1 MSPRPRLRAVDTA
14 TLDLFDERPGGEPPG
29 DDSPGDASLG
39 GKPPGAVPPDTNE
52 VLALL
57 RRWADAGLLRR
68 LDAALASFVAG
79 QDAQAGPA
87 LLVAAALLAQME
99 GRGHSC
105 LPLAPLAGHPNDVL
119 AWPAEALPAQQAL
132 WQMLPARLSG
142 WVAALG
148 ASPVVRVVGDAG
160 QDGGEDLGQPLVL
173 AGADGPAPLL
183 YLRRYWDY
191 ERAVAT
197 HVIQRTAAQAVA
209 GQPLDEVLARHWLD
223 RLFPPAAEGGP
234 VDWQKLACAL
244 ALRGRLSVITGGPGT
259 GKTYTAARL
268 LALLF
273 ATAPDAGQLR
283 VALAAPTGKAA
294 ARLKQSI
301 DGALLQLQGSMGGEI
316 DLAGLVQRM
325 GAART
330 LHSMLGARPDTRHW
344 GFHAGRQLDVDVLI
358 VDEASMVH
366 LEMMAALLEALPSG
380 ARLVLLGDKDQLASV
395 EAGAVLGDLC
405 RDAQA
410 GRYLPDTLDYAL
422 RVAGQAVPPQFAAP
436 AGDRPPAL
444 AQHTVML
451 RESRRFGGPIGQL
464 ARAVNAGHAAQ
475 AQALLDA
482 GTQGGTH
489 SELWERQGGGVQA
502 VTELAV
508 RGRGGLASYALY
520 ARALQNRPAADGDY
534 EAAHRAWVVDVLQAF
549 ERFRLLCAVREGDW
563 GVSGLNRA
571 VEQALEAQGAIRRS
585 GEWYA
590 GRPVMVTRN
599 DAQLGVFNGDIGIAL
614 PGGSHGGSQGGPQG
628 GPGQPLRV
636 YFLQG
641 DELRSVGVSRL
652 AHVETAFA
660 MTVHK
665 SQGSEFEH
673 TALVLPSRGGSVLGR
688 ELVYTGITRA
698 RQAFS
703 LFSEVPG
710 LLASAVGSPTQR
722 ASGLLRWLQD

>member
-1 MSPRPRLRAVDTA
+1 MSPRPRSRTVDTA
-14 TLDLFDERPGGEPPG
+14 TLDLFDELPG

-52 VLALL
+52 LLALL

-105 LPLAPLAGHPNDVL
+105 LPLAPLAGNPNDVL

-142 WVAALG
+142 WVAALA
-148 ASPVVRVVGDAG
+148 ASPVVRVVGP
-160 QDGGEDLGQPLVL
+160 DGGEDLGQPLVL

-209 GQPLDEVLARHWLD
+209 GQPPDEALARHWLD
-223 RLFPPAAEGGP
+223 RLFPPSAEGGP

-366 LEMMAALLEALPSG
+366 LEMMAALLEALPAG

-410 GRYLPDTLDYAL
+410 GRYMPDTLDYAL

-436 AGDRPPAL
+436 AGDRPPTL

-482 GTQGGTH
+482 GTQGGAH
-489 SELWERQGGGVQA
+489 AELWERQGGGVQA

-508 RGRGGLASYALY
+508 RGRGGLACYALY
-520 ARALQNRPAADGDY
+520 ASALQNRPAADGDH
-534 EAAHRAWVVDVLQAF
+534 EAAHRAWVVEVLQAF

-571 VEQALEAQGAIRRS
+571 VEQALEAQGVLRRG

-614 PGGSHGGSQGGPQG
+614 PGGWHGGSQGGPQG
-628 GPGQPLRV
+628 ASGQPLRV

-722 ASGLLRWLQD
+722 ASGLLRWLQE

>member
-1 MSPRPRLRAVDTA
+1 MAAHNPTMFAALQNDSFLRAC
-14 TLDLFDERPGGEPPG
+14 
-29 DDSPGDASLG
+29 
-39 GKPPGAVPPDTNE
+39 
-52 VLALL
+52 L
-57 RRWADAGLLRR
+57 R
-68 LDAALASFVAG
+68 
-79 QDAQAGPA
+79 
-87 LLVAAALLAQME
+87 
-99 GRGHSC
+99 
-105 LPLAPLAGHPNDVL
+105 
-119 AWPAEALPAQQAL
+119 
-132 WQMLPARLSG
+132 
-142 WVAALG
+142 
-148 ASPVVRVVGDAG
+148 
-160 QDGGEDLGQPLVL
+160 QPT
-173 AGADGPAPLL
+173 DHTP
-183 YLRRYWDY
+183 
-191 ERAVAT
+191 
-197 HVIQRTAAQAVA
+197 I
-209 GQPLDEVLARHWLD
+209 WLM
-223 RLFPPAAEGGP
+223 R
-234 VDWQKLACAL
+234 
-244 ALRGRLSVITGGPGT
+244 
-259 GKTYTAARL
+259 
-268 LALLF
+268 
-273 ATAPDAGQLR
+273 
-283 VALAAPTGKAA
+283 
-294 ARLKQSI
+294 
-301 DGALLQLQGSMGGEI
+301 
-316 DLAGLVQRM
+316 
-325 GAART
+325 
-330 LHSMLGARPDTRHW
+330 
-344 GFHAGRQLDVDVLI
+344 
-358 VDEASMVH
+358 
-366 LEMMAALLEALPSG
+366 
-380 ARLVLLGDKDQLASV
+380 
-395 EAGAVLGDLC
+395 
-405 RDAQA
+405 QA
-410 GRYLPDTLDYAL
+410 GRYLPDTLHYAL
-422 RVAGQAVPPQFAAP
+422 PVADQAVPPQFAAP

-508 RGRGGLASYALY
+508 GGRGGLASYALY

-534 EAAHRAWVVDVLQAF
+534 EAAHRAWVIDVLQAF

-571 VEQALEAQGAIRRS
+571 VEQALDAQGVIRRG

-614 PGGSHGGSQGGPQG
+614 PGGSQGGSHGGSQGGPQG

>member
-1 MSPRPRLRAVDTA
+1 MSPRPRSRQIDTA
-14 TLDLFDERPGGEPPG
+14 TLDLFDERPDT
-29 DDSPGDASLG
+29 DDI
-39 GKPPGAVPPDTNE
+39 
-52 VLALL
+52 LALL

-68 LDAALASFVAG
+68 LDVALASFVAG
-79 QDAQAGPA
+79 QDAQARPA

-105 LPLAPLAGHPNDVL
+105 LPLAPLAGNPNEVL
-119 AWPAEALPAQQAL
+119 AWPAEALAAQQSL
-132 WQMLPARLSG
+132 WERLPRSLSG
-142 WVAALG
+142 WVDALR
-148 ASPVVRVVGDAG
+148 ASPVVRVEAPDA
-160 QDGGEDLGQPLVL
+160 EDRGQPLVL
-173 AGADGPAPLL
+173 AGAHGTAPLL
-183 YLRRYWDY
+183 YLRRYRDY

-197 HVIQRTAAQAVA
+197 QVMRRTASADA
-209 GQPLDEVLARHWLD
+209 LHESLARRWLD
-223 RLFPPAAEGGP
+223 RLFPHARGDAG

-273 ATAPDAGQLR
+273 ATAPDAAQLR

-301 DGALLQLQGSMGGEI
+301 DAALLQLQDGMGGEI
-316 DLAGLVQRM
+316 DLAALVQRM

-358 VDEASMVH
+358 VDEASMIH
-366 LEMMAALLEALPSG
+366 LEMMAALLDALPAG

-410 GRYLPDTLDYAL
+410 GRYLPDTMDYAR
-422 RVAGQAVPPQFAAP
+422 RVAGLRIPDRFAAA
-436 AGDRPPAL
+436 AGDRAPAL

-464 ARAVNAGHAAQ
+464 ARAVNEGDAVR

-482 GTQGGTH
+482 GTRGGPH

-508 RGRGGLASYALY
+508 HGRAGLASYALY
-520 ARALQNRPAADGDY
+520 AQALRARPEGGLAD
-534 EAAHRAWVVDVLQAF
+534 EAAHRAWVVGVLQAF
-549 ERFRLLCAVREGDW
+549 ERFRLLCAVREGEW
-563 GVSGLNRA
+563 GVAGLNHA
-571 VEQALEAQGAIRRS
+571 VEQALHGQGVIRRG

-614 PGGSHGGSQGGPQG
+614 PGLQ
-628 GPGQPLRV
+628 PGQPLRV

-641 DELRSVGVSRL
+641 DELRSVGVGRL

-673 TALVLPSRGGSVLGR
+673 TALVLPSRAGSVLGR

-722 ASGLLRWLQD
+722 ASGLLRWLED

>member
-1 MSPRPRLRAVDTA
+1 MSPRPRSRTVDTA
-14 TLDLFDERPGGEPPG
+14 TLDLFDELPGGEP
-29 DDSPGDASLG
+29 PGDASLG
-39 GKPPGAVPPDTNE
+39 GKPPGSVPPDTNE

-119 AWPAEALPAQQAL
+119 AWPADALPAQQAL

-142 WVAALG
+142 WVAALS
-148 ASPVVRVVGDAG
+148 ASPVVRVVHGEQVDG
-160 QDGGEDLGQPLVL
+160 QDGSEDLGQPLVL

-209 GQPLDEVLARHWLD
+209 GQPLDEAQARRWLD
-223 RLFPPAAEGGP
+223 RLFPPVADGGA

-366 LEMMAALLEALPSG
+366 LEMMAALLEALPAG

-422 RVAGQAVPPQFAAP
+422 RVAGQRLPPQFAAP
-436 AGDRPPAL
+436 DGDRAPAL

-464 ARAVNAGHAAQ
+464 AHAVNAGEAVK

-482 GTQGGTH
+482 GTQAGAG
-489 SELWERQGGGVQA
+489 SELWERHGGGVHA

-508 RGRGGLASYALY
+508 HGRGGLASYALY
-520 ARALQNRPAADGDY
+520 AQALQGRPDAAGAD

-614 PGGSHGGSQGGPQG
+614 PGAHQGQ
-628 GPGQPLRV
+628 PGQLLRV

-641 DELRSVGVSRL
+641 DELRSVGVSRM

-722 ASGLLRWLQD
+722 ASGLLRWLQE

>member
-1 MSPRPRLRAVDTA
+1 MSPRPRSRTIDTA

-29 DDSPGDASLG
+29 DDS
-39 GKPPGAVPPDTNE
+39 PGAVPPDTNE

-119 AWPAEALPAQQAL
+119 AWPADALPAQQAL

-142 WVAALG
+142 WVAALS
-148 ASPVVRVVGDAG
+148 ASPVVRVVHGEQVDG
-160 QDGGEDLGQPLVL
+160 QGGSEDLGQPLVL

-191 ERAVAT
+191 ERAVAA

-209 GQPLDEVLARHWLD
+209 GQPLDEAQARRWLD
-223 RLFPPAAEGGP
+223 RLFPPVADGGP

-366 LEMMAALLEALPSG
+366 LEMMAALLEALPAG

-422 RVAGQAVPPQFAAP
+422 RVAGQRLPPQFAAP
-436 AGDRPPAL
+436 DGDRAPAL
-444 AQHTVML
+444 APHTVML

-464 ARAVNAGHAAQ
+464 AHAVNAGEAVK

-482 GTQGGTH
+482 GTQAGAG
-489 SELWERQGGGVQA
+489 SELWERHGGGVHA

-508 RGRGGLASYALY
+508 HGRGGLASYALY
-520 ARALQNRPAADGDY
+520 AQALQGRPDAAGAD

-614 PGGSHGGSQGGPQG
+614 PGAHQGQ
-628 GPGQPLRV
+628 PGQLLRV

-641 DELRSVGVSRL
+641 DELRSVGVSRM

-722 ASGLLRWLQD
+722 ASGLLRWLQE